1 MNNFFECTLIHTLFL
16 YQISYYQEDNN
27 LFDALQS
34 GFRKRHSTETA
45 LLKVSNDVLMAADS
59 GQYTVLVLL
68 DLTAAFDTVDH
79 VIMIQRLQNDF
90 GISGTVLEWLSSYFN
105 GRTFS
110 VLGNNYQSES
120 KTLSCG
126 VPQGSVLGPILFLLY
141 LFPLGRLISL
151 FGKSFVLMMSSYT
164 VPFMSRRLG
173 C

>member
-1 MNNFFECTLIHTLFL
+1 MSKILEKVVTEQLSAYLE
-16 YQISYYQEDNN
+16 YNN

-34 GFRKRHSTETA
+34 GFQKRHSTETA

-79 VIMIQRLQNDF
+79 VIMIQHLQNDF
-90 GISGTVLEWLSSYFN
+90 GISGTVLEWFSSYFN

-110 VLGNNYQSES
+110 VLANGYQSES

-126 VPQGSVLGPILFLLY
+126 VPQGSVLGPILFLL

-151 FGKSFVLMMSSYT
+151 FGNVSYHFYADDIQLT
-164 VPFMSRRLG
+164 NL
-173 C
+173 